1 MTKPSL
7 VWAAFLLF
15 IFAAPVYADLQV
27 FATFEDAAEVAAVK
41 ASQGTQIA
49 ASKRFPAWGGNSL
62 EVTFP
67 NNGGSLEFTKVPAD
81 WRRHESLLLF
91 VWSVQ
96 PAEIKLS
103 LRDAAGSH
111 FIQTFALRTGVNHLQ
126 APLARMQGVDLR
138 NVQTLLL
145 ESARGGQFYFD
156 YFALD
161 RFHPV
166 LETRGRWDI
175 DYSLAVETP
184 HVALARPFAGGKIK
198 AWALSDVI
206 DGRGIVELA
215 QRLDLDFRATTIGRR
230 EGTNKWG
237 FGDFYEQRSL
247 GSEFWTNA
255 FTLAHTYIA
264 DDLLNGPEYDVILWP
279 GLHPWESYPQ
289 EIRDEIRRRVERGAG
304 LVLFAPASKLM
315 DGGGLWDLS
324 PLRGSASANKERDWE
339 DAITAR
345 SKVAEQSAWVRPS
358 EHYITR
364 GVPLDALPT
373 ARMRVPRF
381 DATGEVLLKTA
392 QGAPVLAVRN
402 VGRGRVVAFGYDE
415 RGMIP
420 DIEGVFETGLHYSYH
435 EYLWS
440 LVSRAVVW
448 AAQREP
454 QAAITELQV
463 TPQRLQV
470 SLKGA
475 PDGAEIGVTIRSAF
489 DEFEVK
495 ANVPVKGQTATLTFA
510 KPLTGG
516 RHFAEAYLLDKGRG
530 VDWATRTFDVPTA
543 TTIRA
548 VTLNADRVKVGEPVT
563 ARVQLNNAANSTITA
578 RLFDN
583 YDRLIDER
591 RVAATEVET
600 TISLNTTGTLS
611 HLARVDCEVTVAGTR
626 ADRRITEV
634 FVLQPRAWDD
644 FDIVMYLFGPSP
656 MPGLWPTIDAQL
668 QRLNVTTLSSYTLEH
683 SKHANYNIQAQTRIS
698 GQESPDGAKRNYY
711 VAMKKK
717 YAETHDKRGLVREY
731 CLNDPSYRVKIRD
744 ELKKLTAP
752 WTPFSPLSYYILEE
766 PSLTCYEDDLDLC
779 FSTYCMTAMRT
790 WLKGEYGTLAA
801 LNKQWSTSFANWDD
815 VMPDDTYEAQA
826 RGNYASWADHRTF
839 MEKSY
844 ADCFEFV
851 LSELRKIDPQGIM
864 LNSGTQVSG
873 AHNGADYSRLN
884 QYTTHLNAYDG
895 GNQLD
900 FHRAFNPGVKI
911 SGGAGYGVLG
921 KDVFY
926 NFYSNLFKGSNGGSY
941 VFWQYSTLDPDLTMS
956 QSGKDMIEGFREL
969 RGEGIG
975 KLVGLAAPDN
985 NGIAIHYSYPSIHG
999 AWIVDGRIEPEVV
1012 YDPSSVTMRRFNT
1025 NRDGWVKAL
1034 RDAGLQFDF
1043 IGYGDV
1049 EKGGLMAKGYKTF
1062 ILPMSVALSDKEV
1075 EAIREFVQQGGT
1087 VIADGLPGVMDQHCT
1102 FREKPALA
1110 ELFGVV
1116 PARANR
1122 ELVTGMQ
1129 GEPAL
1134 KLSGAKSLL
1143 NETGPLKLIE
1153 NTNGRGRAY
1162 LLNFFLDRYAADK
1175 LEGRHLP
1182 TLERL
1187 QRVFSAAGIVPR
1199 TKLESL
1205 AGKRITDCDSYLFN
1219 QGSTQLLGLIPN
1231 KDKPTAQTIRVVFDK
1246 PGALYDVR
1254 ERRYLGT
1261 GAMIET
1267 EIAPAVPKLFA
1278 LVPSRIN
1285 SIELQAQP
1293 RAKLG
1298 EEVTINF
1305 RVTGASG
1312 LRSVAKVV
1320 VTDAAGRV
1328 VSIYGGNRDI
1338 VNGAGN
1344 VRFRSA
1350 LNDPKGVWR
1359 IAVTEVISGETA
1371 NAEITIQ

>member
-1 MTKPSL
+1 MTKPLL
-7 VWAAFLLF
+7 VLAALLLL
-15 IFAAPVYADLQV
+15 AVRPAYADLQV

-41 ASQGTQIA
+41 ASQGTQIV

-62 EVTFP
+62 DVSFP
-67 NNGGSLEFTKVPAD
+67 ANGGSLEFTKVPAD
-81 WRRHESLLLF
+81 WRRQESLLLF

-96 PAEIKLS
+96 PAELKLS

-111 FIQTFALRTGVNHLQ
+111 FVQTFALRTGVNHLQ
-126 APLARMQGVDLR
+126 IRLARVQSVNLR
-138 NVQTLLL
+138 NVQAILL
-145 ESARGGQFYFD
+145 ESSRAGQFYFD

-166 LETRGRWDI
+166 LEERGRWDI

-184 HVALARPFAGGKIK
+184 HVAWARPFAGGRIK
-198 AWALSDVI
+198 AWALAEAM

-215 QRLDLDFRATTIGRR
+215 QRLELEFRATSIGRR

-247 GSEFWTNA
+247 GSEFWTDA

-279 GLHPWESYPQ
+279 GIHPWESYPQ

-324 PLRGSASANKERDWE
+324 PLRGSASSDKERDWE
-339 DAITAR
+339 DFITAR
-345 SKVAEQSAWVRPS
+345 SKQAEHSAWSRATP
-358 EHYITR
+358 HYITR
-364 GVPLDALPT
+364 GVPLEALPT
-373 ARMRVPRF
+373 ERMRVPRF

-440 LVSRAVVW
+440 LVSRAVIW
-448 AAQREP
+448 AAKREP
-454 QAAITELQV
+454 QAVVRELQLSANSLRV
-463 TPQRLQV
+463 TFEN
-470 SLKGA
+470 A
-475 PDGAEIGVTIRSAF
+475 PEGAEVGVIIRSSF
-489 DEFEVK
+489 DEFEVMER
-495 ANVPVKGQTATLTFA
+495 VPVKAQSTTLNFP

-516 RHFAEAYLLDKGRG
+516 RHFAEAYLLEKGRG
-530 VDWATRTFDVPTA
+530 LDWAACTFDVPTQ
-543 TTIRA
+543 TTIRD
-548 VTLNADRVKVGEPVT
+548 VTLNADRVKVGDALT
-563 ARVQLNNAANSTITA
+563 ARIQLNAPTNSTITA
-578 RLFDN
+578 RLYDN

-591 RVAATEVET
+591 RVEAKDTET

-611 HLARVDCEVTVAGTR
+611 HLARVDCEVSVAGTR

-634 FVLQPRAWDD
+634 FVLQPRPWDD
-644 FDIVMYLFGPSP
+644 FDIVMYLFGPAP
-656 MPGLWPTIDAQL
+656 MPGVWPTIDAQL
-668 QRLNVTTLSSYTLEH
+668 RRLNVTTLSSYTLEH

-731 CLNDPSYRVKIRD
+731 CLNDPAYRVKIRD

-752 WTPFSPLSYYILEE
+752 WVPFSPLSYYILEE

-779 FSTYCMTAMRT
+779 FSTHCMSAMRT

-801 LNKQWSTSFANWDD
+801 VNKQWSTSFANWDD
-815 VMPDDTYEAQA
+815 VIPDDTYEAQA

-839 MEKSY
+839 MEKTY
-844 ADCFEFV
+844 AECLEFV
-851 LSELRKIDPQGIM
+851 FGELRKIDPQGII

-873 AHNGADYSRLN
+873 AHNAADYSRLN

-926 NFYSNLFKGSNGGSY
+926 NFYNNLFKGSNGGAY

-999 AWIVDGRIEPEVV
+999 AWIVDGKIEPEVV
-1012 YDPSSVTMRRFNT
+1012 YDPSSATMRRFNA
-1025 NRDGWVKAL
+1025 NRDGWVKSL

-1049 EKGGLMAKGYKTF
+1049 EKGELIAKGYKTF
-1062 ILPMSVALSDKEV
+1062 VLPMSLALSDKEV
-1075 EAIREFVQQGGT
+1075 AAIRAFVQQGGT

-1102 FREKPALA
+1102 FRDQPALA
-1110 ELFGVV
+1110 ELFGLV
-1116 PARANR
+1116 PTRANR
-1122 ELVTGMQ
+1122 ELVIGMQ

-1134 KLSGAKSLL
+1134 KLSGARSLL
-1143 NETGPLKLIE
+1143 NESGPLKLIE
-1153 NTNGRGRAY
+1153 NTTGRGRVY
-1162 LLNFFLDRYAADK
+1162 LLNFFLDRYPADK

-1187 QRVFSAAGIVPR
+1187 QRVFSAARITPK

-1205 AGKRITDCDSYLFN
+1205 AGQRITDCDSYLFN
-1219 QGSTQLLGLIPN
+1219 QGTTQLLGLIPN
-1231 KDKPTAQTIRVVFDK
+1231 KDKPAAQKIRVVFDK
-1246 PGALYDVR
+1246 QGALYDVR
-1254 ERRYLGT
+1254 ERRYLGM
-1261 GAMIET
+1261 GATIET
-1267 EIAPAVPKLFA
+1267 EVAPALPKLFA
-1278 LVPSRIN
+1278 QVTSRIN
-1285 SIELQAQP
+1285 GIELQSPP
-1293 RAKLG
+1293 RAKRG
-1298 EEVTINF
+1298 EEITINF
-1305 RVTGASG
+1305 RITGANQ
-1312 LRSVAKVV
+1312 LRSVAKIT
-1320 VTDAAGRV
+1320 VTDAAGRA
-1328 VSIYGGNRDI
+1328 VSVYGGNRDI
-1338 VNGAGN
+1338 VNGAGS
-1344 VRFRSA
+1344 VRFRTA
-1350 LNDPKGVWR
+1350 LNDPTGTWR
-1359 IAVTEVISGETA
+1359 VAITEVISGETA
-1371 NAEITIQ
+1371 HAEITIQ